1 MADNSTTGSRGVS
14 GVDPSRGDGTAD
26 QRAPAASTCHV
37 VQDDQVGE
45 LHLSRE
51 NAERLLASGSFFWL
65 DLHQPTEEDF
75 AVLRD
80 VFEFHPL
87 ALEDSEHFGQRAKL
101 DDYDDFVF
109 LVVYGAVP
117 DEDRL
122 VEVHCF
128 YSERF
133 LITVHRDEAPAFTE
147 VRSRYLKRKQPIDDP
162 VLLLYRI
169 IDALVDSFFPILADF
184 DDRIDELENQTFLNA
199 SDAQLQEI
207 FAMKRLLVGMRK
219 AVTPERDMFAS
230 LIGGGIAELPGM
242 TPEHEHYFR
251 DIYDHLIRISDLI
264 DTYRDLLTSSMDV
277 FLSTVS
283 NRLNIVMKQLAV
295 IATIFLP
302 LTFVTGFFG
311 QNFGWLVRHIGGW
324 PAFVGLGIG
333 TELVAVAML
342 VTFFKRRGW
351 F

>member
-1 MADNSTTGSRGVS
+1 
-14 GVDPSRGDGTAD
+14 
-26 QRAPAASTCHV
+26 
-37 VQDDQVGE
+37 
-45 LHLSRE
+45 
-51 NAERLLASGSFFWL
+51 
-65 DLHQPTEEDF
+65 
-75 AVLRD
+75 LRD
-80 VFEFHPL
+80 VFHFHPL

-128 YSERF
+128 YSEHF
-133 LITVHRDEAPAFTE
+133 LVTVHRDEAPTFTE
-147 VRSRYLKRKQPIDDP
+147 VRHRYQKRRGPIDDP
-162 VLLLYRI
+162 ALLLYRI

-184 DDRIDELENQTFLNA
+184 DDRIDELENQTFLHA
-199 SDAQLQEI
+199 SDKQLQEI
-207 FAMKRLLVGMRK
+207 FGMKRLLVGMRK
-219 AVTPERDMFAS
+219 AVTPQRDLFAS
-230 LIGGGIAELPGM
+230 LMGGGAELPGM
-242 TPEHEHYFR
+242 TTETERHFR

-283 NRLNIVMKQLAV
+283 NRLNVVMKQLAV

-302 LTFVTGFFG
+302 LTFITGFFG
-311 QNFGWLVRHIGGW
+311 QNFGWLVRYIGGW
-324 PAFVGLGIG
+324 PAFVVLGIG
-333 TELVAVAML
+333 TEIVAVAILM
-342 VTFFKRRGW
+342 TFFKRRGW